1 MIFMWRTF
9 SLIFASF
16 RRFCRC
22 LFPVVATDVLVVVV
36 VVVAATDVLV
46 VVAVFEPK
54 RSDKIY
60 MRH

>member
-22 LFPVVATDVLVVVV
+22 LFPVAATNVVLLVIVVLLLVVF
-36 VVVAATDVLV
+36 VA
-46 VVAVFEPK
+46 VVAVVEP
-54 RSDKIY
+54 
-60 MRH
+60 